1 MGRQAEKIY
10 YDDDKQDH
18 EYLPI
23 AGLPEFNSA
32 AQSLML
38 GPDSPAI
45 NDRRV

>member
-1 MGRQAEKIY
+1 MGLQAEKMY
-10 YDDDKQDH
+10 YNDDKQDH

-32 AQSLML
+32 AQSLIL

-45 NDRRV
+45 KDQRV